1 MSVVLYQMAH
11 SPYAIPI
18 RQALTAC
25 GVVHETRDVQNWDRG
40 EVIRLTEGSYYQ
52 IPLLVHEDRV
62 VFETGGNSLDV
73 ARYVD
78 ATWAGGCLFPEE
90 LAAPNLCL
98 TEWIED
104 ALEGCTRRM
113 HSKDALEGCTFKLA
127 DIHYV
132 PAIDDIVDRTM
143 VVRHKERKFGRG
155 CIEQWAREAD
165 IIRSEL
171 DGLLSRCES
180 TLKNSPFLLGTSPVY
195 ADFALF
201 GVLGNLTYNGW
212 NHLSADQI
220 ALQKF
225 VARLSVWRCYAPP
238 ESERL

>member
-104 ALEGCTRRM
+104 AL
-113 HSKDALEGCTFKLA
+113 DALEGCAFKLA

>member
-1 MSVVLYQMAH
+1 VPAAHNFSMSVVLYQMVH

-98 TEWIED
+98 TEWIE
-104 ALEGCTRRM
+104 
-113 HSKDALEGCTFKLA
+113 DALEGCTFKLA

>member
-104 ALEGCTRRM
+104 ALEGCT
-113 HSKDALEGCTFKLA
+113 FKLA

-132 PAIDDIVDRTM
+132 PAIDDIVDRSM

>member
-1 MSVVLYQMAH
+1 MVH

-98 TEWIED
+98 TEWIE
-104 ALEGCTRRM
+104 
-113 HSKDALEGCTFKLA
+113 DALEGCTFKLA

>member
-98 TEWIED
+98 TEWIE
-104 ALEGCTRRM
+104 
-113 HSKDALEGCTFKLA
+113 DALEGCTFKLA

>member
-104 ALEGCTRRM
+104 AL
-113 HSKDALEGCTFKLA
+113 DALEGCAFKLA

-180 TLKNSPFLLGTSPVY
+180 TLKNLPFLLGTSPVY

>member
-25 GVVHETRDVQNWDRG
+25 RVVHETRDVQNWDRG

-98 TEWIED
+98 TEWIE
-104 ALEGCTRRM
+104 
-113 HSKDALEGCTFKLA
+113 DALEGCTFKLA

>member
-104 ALEGCTRRM
+104 ALEGCT
-113 HSKDALEGCTFKLA
+113 FKLA

-180 TLKNSPFLLGTSPVY
+180 TLENSPFLLGTSPVY

-201 GVLGNLTYNGW
+201 GVLGNLTYKGW

>member
-98 TEWIED
+98 TEWIE
-104 ALEGCTRRM
+104 
-113 HSKDALEGCTFKLA
+113 DALEGCTFKLA

-225 VARLSVWRCYAPP
+225 VARLSVWRCYAHP

>member
-104 ALEGCTRRM
+104 ALEGCT
-113 HSKDALEGCTFKLA
+113 FKLA

-180 TLKNSPFLLGTSPVY
+180 TFKNSPFLLGTSPVY

>member
-25 GVVHETRDVQNWDRG
+25 GVIHETRDVPNWDRG
-40 EVIRLTEGSYYQ
+40 EVIRLTEGASYQ
-52 IPLLVHEDRV
+52 IPLLVHNNHV
-62 VFETGGNSLDV
+62 VFEKGGNSLDI

-78 ATWAGGCLFPEE
+78 ATWAGGCLFPEK
-90 LAAPNLCL
+90 LDAPNVCL
-98 TEWIED
+98 TEWIE
-104 ALEGCTRRM
+104 
-113 HSKDALEGCTFKLA
+113 HALEGCTFKLA

-132 PAIDDIVDRTM
+132 PTIEDIVARTM

-155 CIEQWAREAD
+155 CLEQWECDAGV
-165 IIRSEL
+165 IRSEL

-180 TLKNSPFLLGTSPVY
+180 TLKNSPFLLGASPVY

-212 NHLSADQI
+212 NQLSPDQI
-220 ALQKF
+220 ALQSF
-225 VARLSVWRCYAPP
+225 IERLSAWRFV
-238 ESERL
+238 SH

>member
-1 MSVVLYQMAH
+1 
-11 SPYAIPI
+11 
-18 RQALTAC
+18 
-25 GVVHETRDVQNWDRG
+25 
-40 EVIRLTEGSYYQ
+40 
-52 IPLLVHEDRV
+52 
-62 VFETGGNSLDV
+62 
-73 ARYVD
+73 
-78 ATWAGGCLFPEE
+78 
-90 LAAPNLCL
+90 
-98 TEWIED
+98 
-104 ALEGCTRRM
+104 
-113 HSKDALEGCTFKLA
+113 
-127 DIHYV
+127 
-132 PAIDDIVDRTM
+132 M

-225 VARLSVWRCYAPP
+225 VARLSVWRCYAPH

>member
-104 ALEGCTRRM
+104 ALEGC
-113 HSKDALEGCTFKLA
+113 AFKLA

>member
-1 MSVVLYQMAH
+1 VPAAHNFSMSVVLYQMAH

-98 TEWIED
+98 TEWIE
-104 ALEGCTRRM
+104 
-113 HSKDALEGCTFKLA
+113 DALEGCTFKLA

>member
-25 GVVHETRDVQNWDRG
+25 GVIHEIKDVPNWDRG
-40 EVIRLTEGSYYQ
+40 EVIRLTQGAYYQ
-52 IPLLVHEDRV
+52 IPLLAHEDRV
-62 VFETGGNSLDV
+62 VFETGSSSLDV
-73 ARYVD
+73 ARYID
-78 ATWAGGCLFPEE
+78 ATWAGGCLFPEK

-104 ALEGCTRRM
+104 V
-113 HSKDALEGCTFKLA
+113 LEGCTFKLA

-132 PAIDDIVDRTM
+132 PSIDDIVDRTM
-143 VVRHKERKFGRG
+143 VIRHKERKFGRG
-155 CIEQWAREAD
+155 CVEQWGRDAA
-165 IIRSEL
+165 IIRSDL
-171 DGLLSRCES
+171 DRLLSRCES
-180 TLKNSPFLLGTSPVY
+180 TLKNSPFLLGASPVY

-212 NHLSADQI
+212 NQLSGDQT
-220 ALQKF
+220 ALKNFFEKLQ
-225 VARLSVWRCYAPP
+225 AWRFG
-238 ESERL
+238 SR